1 MDLTNPAPLSIPT
14 LVFNFLIGLFLTTV
28 LAFYYSRFGDSLSN
42 RSKFAPT
49 LPLLS
54 MITLLVISVVKSSLA
69 LSLGLVGA
77 LSIVRFRTAIKD
89 PEELIYLFFAI
100 AIGLGLG
107 ADQRIPTLVAFAI
120 MILYLIIRKLLARSF
135 KLFPRNTLYMNL
147 SMPLDATTDGESFT
161 FVQNLLREELRSV
174 DLRRFD
180 SDGKEM
186 RLVFYFDARNPD
198 TLARVSDRI
207 HEKFSNASISFVE
220 QNNLLGG

>member
-1 MDLTNPAPLSIPT
+1 MDLTNPAPLSLPT
-14 LVFNFLIGLFLTTV
+14 LIFNFLIGLFLSTV
-28 LAFYYSRFGDSLSN
+28 LAFYYTRFGESLSN
-42 RSKFAPT
+42 RSKFAPI

-120 MILYLIIRKLLARSF
+120 MILYLVFRKLITRSF
-135 KLFPRNTLYMNL
+135 NLFPRNTLYMNV
-147 SMPLDATTDGESFT
+147 SFPVESNTNGQSFT
-161 FVQNLLREELRSV
+161 YIQDLLKQELRSV

-180 SDGKEM
+180 SDEQEM
-186 RLVFYFDARNPD
+186 RLVFYFDTRDPD
-198 TLARVSDRI
+198 ALARVADRI
-207 HEKFSNASISFVE
+207 QERFKRASISFVE

>member
-1 MDLTNPAPLSIPT
+1 MDLTNPAPLSLPT
-14 LVFNFLIGLFLTTV
+14 LIFNFLIGLFLSTV
-28 LAFYYSRFGDSLSN
+28 LAFYYTRFGESLSN
-42 RSKFAPT
+42 RSKFAPI

-120 MILYLIIRKLLARSF
+120 MILYLLIRRLIARSF
-135 KLFPRNTLYMNL
+135 NIFPRNTLYMNV
-147 SMPLDATTDGESFT
+147 SFPVESNTNGQSFT
-161 FVQNLLREELRSV
+161 YIQDLLKQELRSV

-180 SDGKEM
+180 SDEQEM
-186 RLVFYFDARNPD
+186 RLVFYFDTRDPD
-198 TLARVSDRI
+198 ALARVADRI
-207 HEKFSNASISFVE
+207 QERFKRASISFVE